1 MAAVAHNPAFAK
13 RVGIP
18 QSVGKDFNEAD
29 KMKRRKFAD
38 GGGISARGMAYREA
52 RKKGIKT
59 FMFNGKSYTTES
71 AEEAA
76 ARKKTAA
83 ERDSDAASG
92 RQAVRTAETFRKP
105 DTDYRSMKTPGYLG
119 DMTDNIGA
127 SRDSSYDLSNAPTPM
142 SDKLKLGTNMKKGGK
157 VKMESKVAS
166 YFAKKDEKKLAAH
179 ERREAAGKE
188 EDTKSIA
195 KREETALKGAPKSMK
210 DYEHK
215 EHKAM
220 GFKKGGMPKSRKGK
234 GINPAM
240 LAALAGAGGPPRG
253 TGGPPPGMG
262 GPPPGMGGPPPGMG
276 GPPPGMGMKKGGMTG
291 KQLSKTNTEN
301 KGGTSK
307 IGGGIESKGAT
318 KTRVVSTGRAMG
330 IAKTG
335 TRPAKMY
342 AKGGG
347 IESKGKTR
355 GRFC

>member
-1 MAAVAHNPAFAK
+1 MPSVSKKQHNLMAAVAHNPAFAK

-29 KMKRRKFAD
+29 KVK
-38 GGGISARGMAYREA
+38 
-52 RKKGIKT
+52 RKKFGT
-59 FMFNGKSYTTES
+59 G
-71 AEEAA
+71 
-76 ARKKTAA
+76 
-83 ERDSDAASG
+83 
-92 RQAVRTAETFRKP
+92 
-105 DTDYRSMKTPGYLG
+105 G
-119 DMTDNIGA
+119 DVGMT
-127 SRDSSYDLSNAPTPM
+127 
-142 SDKLKLGTNMKKGGK
+142 K
-157 VKMESKVAS
+157 KVAGF
-166 YFAKKDEKKLAAH
+166 FAKKGNKALAAH
-179 ERREAAGKE
+179 ENREAEGKE

-220 GFKKGGMPKSRKGK
+220 GFKKGGASRPRKGK

-240 LAALAGAGGPPRG
+240 LAALAGAGGPP
-253 TGGPPPGMG
+253 PGMG
-262 GPPPGMGGPPPGMG
+262 GPPPGMGGPPPGGPPPGMG
-276 GPPPGMGMKKGGMTG
+276 GPPPGMKKGGMTG
-291 KQLSKTNTEN
+291 KQLSKTDSEN

-318 KTRVVSTGRAMG
+318 KTRIVSTGRGMG

-355 GRFC
+355 GRVC